1 MYHYILVSALCW
13 MPTFLLYVIEATG
26 YSIVMMDIVARAT
39 LFTSGFFNFLVYG
52 MHDPFLIRAF
62 RVALSAVGL
71 SCLLKKQAEPLK
83 ADKDHNRIVMFNE
96 TTIGANADI
105 SKDKRAMIR
114 DHRLSKAEKVALYKD
129 RPDLDPSRE
138 FTPPRRVPSSNSE
151 SSHDSNLA
159 NRAKRGNSPR
169 PEARSEGSSSG
180 CGDGGGGRGKVGLGD
195 AADHSKA
202 IMTSNLMEPLLTPD
216 GSMST
221 VEDGGVS
228 LYDTPETPS
237 SPDPNNRT
245 YDSSDDSSRD
255 SSMQS
260 DGYSSSS
267 SSDSEDDCEQRTLLV
282 GTIPSEV

>member
-1 MYHYILVSALCW
+1 
-13 MPTFLLYVIEATG
+13 
-26 YSIVMMDIVARAT
+26 MDIVARAT

-83 ADKDHNRIVMFNE
+83 AHKDHNRIVMFNE

-114 DHRLSKAEKVALYKD
+114 DHRLSKADKAALYKD

-138 FTPPRRVPSSNSE
+138 FTPPRRVPSSNNE
-151 SSHDSNLA
+151 SSYDSNLA

-169 PEARSEGSSSG
+169 PEARSEGSSLG
-180 CGDGGGGRGKVGLGD
+180 CGDRGGDGGKMGSGD

-202 IMTSNLMEPLLTPD
+202 VKTCSLMEPLLTPD

-221 VEDGGVS
+221 VENGGAS
-228 LYDTPETPS
+228 LYDAPETPP

-260 DGYSSSS
+260 DGYSSC
-267 SSDSEDDCEQRTLLV
+267 SSDSEDDSEQRTFLV
-282 GTIPSEV
+282 GTVPSEV